1 MADPK
6 TAEDVTEALEKQIA
20 ELKRQVGRINKA
32 LSEQASEAA
41 EEAKG
46 WYDSASSRASKA
58 ASAMRAQAHT
68 VSEVAQENPVT
79 ISTAALAIG
88 FVGFMIGFA
97 CGQSSSNSHR
107 YWR

>member
-1 MADPK
+1 MADQK
-6 TAEDVTEALEKQIA
+6 TVEDAAEALERQIA
-20 ELKRQVGRINKA
+20 ELKRQVGRINKT

-41 EEAKG
+41 DEARG

-58 ASAMRAQAHT
+58 ASAVRAQAYT

-79 ISTAALAIG
+79 VSTAALAIG
-88 FVGFMIGFA
+88 FVGFMIGLA
-97 CGQSSSNSHR
+97 VGQSSSSPSR

>member
-1 MADPK
+1 MADQK
-6 TAEDVTEALEKQIA
+6 TVEDAAEGLEKQIA
-20 ELKRQVGRINKA
+20 ELKRQVGRINKT
-32 LSEQASEAA
+32 LSEQAAEAA

-46 WYDSASSRASKA
+46 WYDSATSKASKA
-58 ASAMRAQAHT
+58 ASSLRTQAQT

-97 CGQSSSNSHR
+97 CGQSTSNSHR